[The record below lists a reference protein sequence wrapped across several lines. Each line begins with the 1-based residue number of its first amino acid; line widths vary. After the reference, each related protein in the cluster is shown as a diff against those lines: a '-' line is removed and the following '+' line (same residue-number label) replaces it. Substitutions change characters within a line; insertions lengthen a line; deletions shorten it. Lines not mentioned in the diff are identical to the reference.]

1 MSNLADHNRSGRSQ
15 EPASPLSES
24 AEQLGEMGG
33 WEWILETDELIWS
46 DNHFRLY
53 GLEPNE
59 LRPSLEFVIER
70 THPEDRERITREV
83 EDSRAGGGSKRVEYR
98 IVRWDR
104 EVRYLR
110 SIVTEIEANPRRVI
124 GYVQDVTERRRAER
138 ELQTH
143 IAVADALGGWESL
156 EQSGGNLLCA
166 LGEAMGFVAGAVWV
180 PEAEFLHPRVFWQA
194 DSADTAELES
204 VLRGRRIPRGSGL
217 PGRAWASRQPTALGR
232 SVDDLSSELPMLR
245 SLAGWQGAVAFP
257 ALVGKDVLAVV
268 KLYSREDFTMTD
280 RLMHSFGGIG
290 RELGH
295 LLDRRRA
302 DLGAPVLTP
311 RELEVLQL
319 AARGHSAP
327 EIAKSL
333 VLSRDTVK
341 THFQHIYSRLD
352 VHDRATA
359 VAQAL
364 RLGLIE

>member
-1 MSNLADHNRSGRSQ
+1 MSNLTDHNRSGRSQ
-15 EPASPLSES
+15 ETASPLSES
-24 AEQLGEMGG
+24 AEQLGEMGS

-59 LRPSLEFVIER
+59 VSPTLEFVIEQ
-70 THPEDRERITREV
+70 TYPEDRERITREV

-110 SIVTEIEANPRRVI
+110 STVTEIEANPRRVI
-124 GYVQDVTERRRAER
+124 GYVQDVTEHRRAER

-156 EQSGGNLLCA
+156 HQSGGNLLCA

-180 PEAEFLHPRVFWQA
+180 PEAGFLHPRVFWQA
-194 DSADTAELES
+194 NSVDTAELEFI
-204 VLRGRRIPRGSGL
+204 LRDRRLARGCGL
-217 PGRAWASRQPTALGR
+217 PGRAWASRQPTALGH
-232 SVDDLSSELPMLR
+232 SADDLSSDLPKLAT
-245 SLAGWQGAVAFP
+245 LAGWHGAVAFP
-257 ALVGKDVLAVV
+257 ALVGEDVLAVL
-268 KLYSREDFTMTD
+268 KLYSREDFAMTD
-280 RLMHSFGGIG
+280 RLMHSFSGIG

-295 LLDRRRA
+295 FLDRRRA
-302 DLGAPVLTP
+302 DLCAPVLTP
-311 RELEVLQL
+311 RELQVLQL

-327 EIAKSL
+327 EIAKCL
-333 VLSRDTVK
+333 VLSHDTVK
-341 THFQHIYSRLD
+341 THFRHIYSRLD

>member
-1 MSNLADHNRSGRSQ
+1 MSSPAEQNGSGDSRGI
-15 EPASPLSES
+15 ANALSES
-24 AEQLGEMGG
+24 AEQLGEMGS
-33 WEWILETDELIWS
+33 WEWIAETDELIWS

-59 LRPSLEFVIER
+59 ISPSLEFVTEQ
-70 THPEDRERITREV
+70 THPEDRERMAREV

-104 EVRYLR
+104 EVRYHR
-110 SIVTEIEANPRRVI
+110 STVTEIEANPRRVI
-124 GYVQDVTERRRAER
+124 GYVQDVTERRLAER
-138 ELQTH
+138 ELQAH

-156 EQSGGNLLCA
+156 DQSGGNLLCA

-180 PEAEFLHPRVFWQA
+180 PEAGFLHPRVFWQK
-194 DSADTAELES
+194 DSVDAKELK
-204 VLRGRRIPRGSGL
+204 LMMRGRRLARGCGL
-217 PGRAWASRQPTALGR
+217 PGQTWASRQPTALGH
-232 SVDDLSSELPMLR
+232 SAADLSSDLLR
-245 SLAGWQGAVAFP
+245 LMALAGWHGAVAFP
-257 ALVGKDVLAVV
+257 ALAEEDVLAVV
-268 KLYSREDFTMTD
+268 KLYSQEDFALTD
-280 RLMHSFGGIG
+280 RLMQSFSGIG

-295 LLDRRRA
+295 FLDRRRV

-333 VLSRDTVK
+333 VLSHDTVK
-341 THFQHIYSRLD
+341 THFRHVYSRLD

-364 RLGLIE
+364 RFGLIE

>member
-1 MSNLADHNRSGRSQ
+1 MSNLAEHNGSGGSQ
-15 EPASPLSES
+15 GLANPLSES
-24 AEQLGEMGG
+24 AEQLGEMGS
-33 WEWILETDELIWS
+33 WEWIVETDELIWS

-59 LRPSLEFVIER
+59 LRPSLEFVIEQ
-70 THPEDRERITREV
+70 THPEDRERIKGEV
-83 EDSRAGGGSKRVEYR
+83 EDAREGAGSKRVEYR

-110 SIVTEIEANPRRVI
+110 STVASIEAHPRRVI
-124 GYVQDVTERRRAER
+124 GYVQDITERHRVER

-156 EQSGGNLLCA
+156 DQSGGHVLCA
-166 LGEAMGFVAGAVWV
+166 LGEAMEFVAGAIWV

-194 DSADTAELES
+194 DSVDTAELEFI
-204 VLRGRRIPRGSGL
+204 LRDRRLARGCGL
-217 PGRAWASRQPTALGR
+217 PGRAWASRQPTALGH
-232 SVDDLSSELPMLR
+232 SADDLSSDLPRLAA
-245 SLAGWQGAVAFP
+245 LAGWHGAVAFP
-257 ALVGKDVLAVV
+257 ALVGEDVLAVV
-268 KLYSREDFTMTD
+268 KLYSREDFALTD
-280 RLMHSFGGIG
+280 RLMHSFSGIG

-295 LLDRRRA
+295 FLDRRRA

-311 RELEVLQL
+311 RELQVLQL

-333 VLSRDTVK
+333 VLSHDTVK
-341 THFQHIYSRLD
+341 THFRHIYSRLD

>member
-1 MSNLADHNRSGRSQ
+1 MSNSTDHNRSGRSQ
-15 EPASPLSES
+15 ESARALSES

-59 LRPSLEFVIER
+59 VSPTPEFVLEQ
-70 THPEDRERITREV
+70 THPEDRERLTREV
-83 EDSRAGGGSKRVEYR
+83 EDSRAGGGSKHVEYR

-110 SIVTEIEANPRRVI
+110 STVTEIEADPRRVI
-124 GYVQDVTERRRAER
+124 GYVQDITARRQAER

-156 EQSGGNLLCA
+156 DQSGAPLLSV
-166 LGEAMGFVAGAVWV
+166 LGEAMEFVAGAAWI
-180 PEAEFLHPRVFWQA
+180 PEAEFLHLRVFWQA
-194 DSADTAELES
+194 GSVDASGLEFA
-204 VLRGRRIPRGSGL
+204 VRGRQIPRGCGP
-217 PGRAWASRQPTALGR
+217 PGRAWVSRQPTALIRG
-232 SVDDLSSELPMLR
+232 VDDLSCDVPKVAA
-245 SLAGWQGAVAFP
+245 LAGLQGEVAFP
-257 ALVGKDVLAVV
+257 ALKGDEVLAV
-268 KLYSREDFTMTD
+268 LNFYSREDFELTD
-280 RLMHSFGGIG
+280 RLMQSLSGIG

-295 LLDRRRA
+295 LLDRRRG
-302 DLGAPVLTP
+302 DLAAPTLTP

-319 AARGHSAP
+319 AAQGHSAP

-333 VLSRDTVK
+333 VLSPDTVK
-341 THFQHIYSRLD
+341 THFRHVYSRLD